1 MVTVTEKLIT
11 RTATPVTWGG
21 TVHDVIEHRGAL
33 FIVMEFVAGRSLAA
47 EIRAHGRL
55 PVPRVAEIG
64 VAVLNA
70 LVAAH
75 RVGIVHRDV
84 KPDNILLAGRR
95 VVLTDFGIARVLNGG
110 TVETYS
116 GGTPGT
122 PAYMAPEQLR
132 GRPASPAS
140 DLWALGVTL
149 YTALEGERPF
159 NGSTYAVL
167 CVAVLTEPPRPARH
181 AGPLAAVLEGLLTKV
196 PAHRTAAGPAFA
208 ALTACI
214 TPAPMPVRDP
224 WEPRPA
230 PPRPRR
236 KPSGAGSTTP
246 GPGPTPT
253 VLDVPTAPDV
263 PDVPDVPV
271 EQTVRA
277 EPEVS
282 APVPEPATPGKQVRP
297 VVERPRSALRMVVGQ
312 GPFAAPRVVD
322 GRIVLAASN
331 QRKGEPEAPGPSAVQ
346 PPWNR
351 RLGIRIAAPADRDD
365 PAQVRSSRL
374 LGRHTASVRA
384 VAFSPDGGT
393 VASAGEDGTVRLWEV
408 ATCRGIGTVGF
419 GADVVTSV
427 AFSPDGRMLA
437 VVSRHHGTT
446 LRKVPGGERIG
457 FIDRLGDAVAAFS
470 PDGRMLAVGDGEGD
484 VGLWE
489 VPTLRRCASCS
500 TRFPRIEDVAFS
512 PDGKTLAIASRGRT
526 VRLWDVAPGGAT
538 AILRHPQEVTSLAF
552 NPDGRTLATGST
564 DKAVRLWDT
573 ATGRAVAT
581 LDGHR
586 GAVRGVVFGPDG
598 QTVASGAED
607 GTVRLWGAAT
617 GRTTAVLLGHTDGV
631 EAVVFGPDGRTV
643 VTASHDRT
651 VRLWAVP

>member
-1 MVTVTEKLIT
+1 MGRVWRGQDELLRRDVAVKEILFDSEPDEAQRKRLL
-11 RTATPVTWGG
+11 RRVMREARAAAALNHPEVV

-149 YTALEGERPF
+149 YTAADRTGRTGGVGSRPRA
-159 NGSTYAVL
+159 GDTWDAG
-167 CVAVLTEPPRPARH
+167 PPRGRAP
-181 AGPLAAVLEGLLTKV
+181 EE
-196 PAHRTAAGPAFA
+196 RTAHGG
-208 ALTACI
+208 
-214 TPAPMPVRDP
+214 
-224 WEPRPA
+224 
-230 PPRPRR
+230 
-236 KPSGAGSTTP
+236 GAGSVRGAP
-246 GPGPTPT
+246 GGR
-253 VLDVPTAPDV
+253 
-263 PDVPDVPV
+263 
-271 EQTVRA
+271 RA
-277 EPEVS
+277 DRAGGQQS
-282 APVPEPATPGKQVRP
+282 AE
-297 VVERPRSALRMVVGQ
+297 
-312 GPFAAPRVVD
+312 
-322 GRIVLAASN
+322 
-331 QRKGEPEAPGPSAVQ
+331 GEPEAPGPSAVQ

-374 LGRHTASVRA
+374 LGGHTASVRA
-384 VAFSPDGGT
+384 VAFSPDGG
-393 VASAGEDGTVRLWEV
+393 
-408 ATCRGIGTVGF
+408 
-419 GADVVTSV
+419 
-427 AFSPDGRMLA
+427 
-437 VVSRHHGTT
+437 
-446 LRKVPGGERIG
+446 
-457 FIDRLGDAVAAFS
+457 
-470 PDGRMLAVGDGEGD
+470 
-484 VGLWE
+484 
-489 VPTLRRCASCS
+489 
-500 TRFPRIEDVAFS
+500 
-512 PDGKTLAIASRGRT
+512 
-526 VRLWDVAPGGAT
+526 
-538 AILRHPQEVTSLAF
+538 
-552 NPDGRTLATGST
+552 
-564 DKAVRLWDT
+564 
-573 ATGRAVAT
+573 
-581 LDGHR
+581 
-586 GAVRGVVFGPDG
+586 
-598 QTVASGAED
+598 TVASGAED

-631 EAVVFGPDGRTV
+631 EAVDFGPDGRTV